1 MALAATRAVA
11 ILGAMKSALFI
22 LRYTLRWFA
31 VAIVVVV
38 LLHEVLRIRTD
49 WIPGVIIPL
58 TILFAL
64 VTAYSHSRRVQL
76 LTDRIDA
83 ETLASRHRR
92 QVEVPLPAGEAFD
105 MVEAAIRELPH
116 VENVD
121 AARDS
126 LQLRARVRR
135 VDPYIGSK
143 KGQRPQAQRNQV
155 LATVTPGERAS
166 SVILI
171 CQPEGGILVDWFAV
185 DHGTNLENMEAIVR
199 AIAQRIAERRKR
211 EERVVRESAS
221 DKELAEAK
229 LSLLHAQVEPH
240 FLYNTLASAQV
251 LTRSDPAR
259 ADTMLGHL
267 IAYLRNSLP
276 RTDNAM
282 STVGEELERTQAY
295 LEIMRIRMGER
306 LTLQIQVPEAVK
318 NVPMPPMML
327 QTLAENAIKH
337 GLEPIPGGGTIWIF
351 ARERDGKVGLT
362 VADDGRGFSDEGG
375 GTGIGLR
382 NVRERLKF
390 AFGDEASFSIA
401 ANFPRGVAATIT
413 LPVPVTA
420 HA

>member
-1 MALAATRAVA
+1 
-11 ILGAMKSALFI
+11 MKSFLFI
-22 LRYTLRWFA
+22 LRFTFRWFA
-31 VAIVVVV
+31 VAMV
-38 LLHEVLRIRTD
+38 LTILVHEVLRVRTD
-49 WIPGVIIPL
+49 WVPGILLPL

-64 VTAYSHSRRVQL
+64 ITSHSHVRRVQMIAG
-76 LTDRIDA
+76 TIDQ

-105 MVEAAIRELPH
+105 MVEAAIRELPQ

-121 AARDS
+121 SARDS

-155 LATVTPGERAS
+155 LATVTPGDRIS
-166 SVILI
+166 SLTLV

-185 DHGTNLENMEAIVR
+185 DHGTNLENMEALAR
-199 AIAQRIAERRKR
+199 AITRRIGELRRG
-211 EERVVRESAS
+211 EEREAHATAS
-221 DKELAEAK
+221 DKELAEAR
-229 LSLLHAQVEPH
+229 LSMLHAQVEPH

-259 ADTMLGHL
+259 AERMIGHL
-267 IAYLRNSLP
+267 ITYLRNSLP
-276 RTDNAM
+276 RNENGM
-282 STVGEELERTQAY
+282 STLGEELDRTRAY
-295 LEIMRIRMGER
+295 LEIMKIRMGER
-306 LTLQIQVPEAVK
+306 LVLNLQVPESVRG
-318 NVPMPPMML
+318 VPLPPMML

-337 GLEPIPGGGTIWIF
+337 GLEPVPGGGNLWIF
-351 ARERDGKVGLT
+351 ARERDEQVGIT
-362 VADDGRGFSDEGG
+362 VADDGRGFSDEGA

-382 NVRERLKF
+382 NLRERLKL
-390 AFGDEASFSIA
+390 AYGDSASFSIV

-413 LPVPVTA
+413 VPAKVAA